1 MEKVLRGL
9 KKIKGKLIVAAILW
23 IVITI
28 VFVAPLSV
36 SVKDSYVNGKLE
48 FAELIT
54 QIGKNITNPFLAL
67 GNAFSGDHIGTFW
80 SIFWKFSL
88 FYILLMTLGLW
99 KAMPKHEYDD
109 IEHGSSDWCENGEQ
123 YKVLS
128 KDKGILLAEK
138 HYLPITKRGN
148 INVLVVGRFWFSE
161 SLHLMLYQML
171 INYWVPMYL
180 LIQRENY
187 MIKQQD
193 ILNLKDT
200 K

>member
-1 MEKVLRGL
+1 MEKVLRGF

-88 FYILLMTLGLW
+88 FAL
-99 KAMPKHEYDD
+99 
-109 IEHGSSDWCENGEQ
+109 
-123 YKVLS
+123 
-128 KDKGILLAEK
+128 
-138 HYLPITKRGN
+138 
-148 INVLVVGRFWFSE
+148 
-161 SLHLMLYQML
+161 
-171 INYWVPMYL
+171 
-180 LIQRENY
+180 
-187 MIKQQD
+187 
-193 ILNLKDT
+193 
-200 K
+200 

>member
-1 MEKVLRGL
+1 MKILEKVLRGL

-36 SVKDSYVNGKLE
+36 SIKESYVNGNFE

-54 QIGKNITNPFLAL
+54 KFGTNISNPFATIGK
-67 GNAFSGDHIGTFW
+67 AFSGDYIGTFW
-80 SIFWKFSL
+80 SVLWKFSL
-88 FYILLMTLGLW
+88 FYILVMALGLW

-128 KDKGILLAEK
+128 KNKGILLAEK

-148 INVLVVGRFWFSE
+148 INVLVVGRIWFSE
-161 SLHLMLYQML
+161 NLLHMLYLMPTS
-171 INYWVPMYL
+171 Y
-180 LIQRENY
+180 
-187 MIKQQD
+187 
-193 ILNLKDT
+193 
-200 K
+200 